1 MNQKQAK
8 KRALEIVNS
17 SDVFVLS
24 TVDARNRPQSR
35 VIGSKLVDRGMT
47 VYMETYIDSNKVKQL
62 KKKPSAQLLFPTRDY
77 TEVVTLTGKATIE
90 ESMEVKKRVW
100 EKNLSSSKYFSGYDD
115 PRLGVV
121 KFKPE
126 SLTYIGPQAGM
137 DVIEVKL

>member
-35 VIGSKLVDRGMT
+35 VIGSRLVDRGLT
-47 VYMETYIDSNKVKQL
+47 VFMETYVDSNKVKQI
-62 KKKPSAQLLFPTRDY
+62 KKKPSVQLLFPTKDY
-77 TEVVTLTGKATIE
+77 SEVVTLSGKATIE
-90 ESMEVKKRVW
+90 ESMAVKKRVW
-100 EKNLSSSKYFSGYDD
+100 EKNPSSSKYFSGYND
-115 PRLGVV
+115 PRLGVI

-126 SLTYIGPQAGM
+126 SLTYIGLEAGM
-137 DVIEVKL
+137 DVIEIKL